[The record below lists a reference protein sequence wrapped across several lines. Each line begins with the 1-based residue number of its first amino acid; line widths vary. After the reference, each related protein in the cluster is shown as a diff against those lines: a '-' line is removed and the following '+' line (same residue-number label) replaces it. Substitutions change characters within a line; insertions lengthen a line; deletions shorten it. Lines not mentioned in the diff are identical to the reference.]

1 MFRSKMLEVR
11 ERKEVMK
18 SIMKTI
24 IRSTKLVMILAFLPA
39 LLSAAQAQAV
49 TYQTKYKN
57 AYQGAYVQ
65 TPGNASATTA
75 SPSVGFQSTSAFSDQ
90 WNTAEGTTP
99 MLNSDGTVNES
110 AYMSSLPGRS
120 IRKSGNGSGYN
131 PGTPDDE
138 EDDDE
143 EQQPLGDALLP
154 MMMLLCAYAI
164 YKVSRKQSFKSTGKE
179 HLE

>member
-11 ERKEVMK
+11 ERKNIMK
-18 SIMKTI
+18 NIMKTI
-24 IRSTKLVMILAFLPA
+24 IRSTRLIIILAFLPA

-75 SPSVGFQSTSAFSDQ
+75 SPSVGFQSTSAFSNQ
-90 WNTAEGTTP
+90 WNTEEGTTP

-110 AYMSSLPGRS
+110 AYMSGNNLPGRS
-120 IRKSGNGSGYN
+120 IRKA
-131 PGTPDDE
+131 PGTPGGTLDPNA
-138 EDDDE
+138 
-143 EQQPLGDALLP
+143 QQPLGDVMLP
-154 MMMLLCAYAI
+154 MMLLACAYLIVRAMRREEKI
-164 YKVSRKQSFKSTGKE
+164 G
-179 HLE
+179 

>member
-1 MFRSKMLEVR
+1 
-11 ERKEVMK
+11 MK

-24 IRSTKLVMILAFLPA
+24 LRNTKLVMILAFLPA

-90 WNTAEGTTP
+90 FGNGEQS
-99 MLNSDGTVNES
+99 MLNSDGTVNDE
-110 AYMSSLPGRS
+110 AYGVGSRHPGS
-120 IRKSGNGSGYN
+120 IRRADNNGDGYDDVTGLPVNPIVDPNDPGNV
-131 PGTPDDE
+131 
-138 EDDDE
+138 
-143 EQQPLGDALLP
+143 PLGDALLP
-154 MMMLLCAYAI
+154 LMLIACAYAG
-164 YKVSRKQSFKSTGKE
+164 VRSFRRKRA
-179 HLE
+179 

>member
-11 ERKEVMK
+11 ERKNIMK
-18 SIMKTI
+18 NIMKTI
-24 IRSTKLVMILAFLPA
+24 SRSTRLIIILAFLPA
-39 LLSAAQAQAV
+39 LLSAAQVQAV

-75 SPSVGFQSTSAFSDQ
+75 SPSVGFQSTSAFSDE

-131 PGTPDDE
+131 PGTPDEDE
-138 EDDDE
+138 EE
-143 EQQPLGDALLP
+143 EGEQQPLGDVMLP

-179 HLE
+179 QLE

>member
-24 IRSTKLVMILAFLPA
+24 IRSTRLIIILAFLPA

-75 SPSVGFQSTSAFSDQ
+75 SPSVGFQSTSAFSDE
-90 WNTAEGTTP
+90 WNTEEGTTP

-110 AYMSSLPGRS
+110 AYMSGNNLPGRS
-120 IRKSGNGSGYN
+120 IRKA
-131 PGTPDDE
+131 PGTPGGTLDPNA
-138 EDDDE
+138 
-143 EQQPLGDALLP
+143 QQPLGDALLP
-154 MMMLLCAYAI
+154 LMLLACAYLIVRATRREEKI
-164 YKVSRKQSFKSTGKE
+164 G
-179 HLE
+179 